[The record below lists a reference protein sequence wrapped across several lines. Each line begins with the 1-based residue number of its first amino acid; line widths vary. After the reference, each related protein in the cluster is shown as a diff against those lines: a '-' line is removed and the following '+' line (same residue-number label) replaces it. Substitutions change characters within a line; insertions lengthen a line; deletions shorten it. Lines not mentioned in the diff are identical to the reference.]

1 MLLQPRKLHDLPKGE
16 ALRRV
21 AGASLG
27 RLVYFA
33 RALPNV
39 WPTTHLVDD
48 DLIIVNAHSDSD
60 LCRSLRS
67 SPMNSVVIAYE
78 VDVFDSERHTG
89 WCVVVT
95 GPLSFLDEDIV
106 KNRVDLDKL
115 RARLPGWADPE
126 DIALLGISAEVV
138 TGYELG
144 SDSDYSNLP
153 DTA

>member
-1 MLLQPRKLHDLPKGE
+1 VLLQPRKLHDLSKTE

-21 AGASLG
+21 ASVGLG

-48 DLIIVNAHSDSD
+48 DLIIVNAHAESE
-60 LCRSLRS
+60 LCRSLRN

-78 VDVFDSERHTG
+78 VDVFDSKRHTG

-95 GPLSFLDEDIV
+95 GPLSFLSASAIR
-106 KNRVDLDKL
+106 NRVDLEKL
-115 RARLPGWADPE
+115 RARLPDWADPQ
-126 DIALLGISAEVV
+126 DIELLGISAEVV

-144 SDSDYSNLP
+144 SDNDYSELP